1 MTAMSF
7 LEDLRVAA
15 RDAEAAEAGFRREVA
30 ARISDLEQQ
39 RAFAFR
45 RLNLMQAIAEAAGP
59 AEDEPTAMAYVLAA
73 LRARLNWES
82 DSEAR
87 AAVLARFAP
96 VAQAV
101 FATLK
106 PNDDNGEAD
115 IAAALARFETWYA
128 QTHTA
133 PFWTLFEHY
142 IPETPR
148 VDF

>member
-59 AEDEPTAMAYVLAA
+59 AEDEPTAMAYALAA

-101 FATLK
+101 FASLM
-106 PNDDNGEAD
+106 PDDDNSAAD
-115 IAAALARFETWYA
+115 VAAALTQFEIWYS
-128 QTHTA
+128 QTHTG

>member
-7 LEDLRVAA
+7 LENLRVAA

-59 AEDEPTAMAYVLAA
+59 AEDEPTAMAYALAA

-101 FATLK
+101 FASLM
-106 PNDDNGEAD
+106 PDDDNSAAD
-115 IAAALARFETWYA
+115 VAAALTQFETWYS

>member
-1 MTAMSF
+1 MTAVSF
-7 LEDLRVAA
+7 LEDLQAAA
-15 RDAEAAEAGFRREVA
+15 RDAEAAEVAFRREVA
-30 ARISDLEQQ
+30 TRIAELEQQ

-45 RLNLMQAIAEAAGP
+45 RLNLMTAIAEAVGP
-59 AEDEPTAMAYVLAA
+59 AEDEPAAVAYALAA
-73 LRARLNWES
+73 LRARLGWES

-96 VAQAV
+96 VAQTV
-101 FATLK
+101 FASLM
-106 PNDDNGEAD
+106 PDNENSITD
-115 IAAALARFETWYA
+115 VPAALTQFETWYS
-128 QTHTA
+128 QTHTT

>member
-7 LEDLRVAA
+7 LENLRVAA

-45 RLNLMQAIAEAAGP
+45 RLNLMQAIAEAVGP
-59 AEDEPTAMAYVLAA
+59 AEDEPTAMAYALAA

-101 FATLK
+101 FASLM
-106 PNDDNGEAD
+106 PDDDNSAAD
-115 IAAALARFETWYA
+115 VAAALTQFETWYS

>member
-1 MTAMSF
+1 MTALSF
-7 LEDLRVAA
+7 LEDLAAAA
-15 RDAEAAEAGFRREVA
+15 RDAEAAEAAFRREIA
-30 ARISDLEQQ
+30 AKIAGLEQQ

-45 RLNLMQAIAEAAGP
+45 RLNLMQAIAEAVGP
-59 AEDEPTAMAYVLAA
+59 AEDEPTAMAYALAA
-73 LRARLNWES
+73 LRARLGWES

-106 PNDDNGEAD
+106 PNDDNGKAD
-115 IAAALARFETWYA
+115 VAAALAQFETWYA
-128 QTHTA
+128 QTQTT
-133 PFWTLFEHY
+133 PFWTLFEHD

>member
-7 LEDLRVAA
+7 LENLRVAA

-59 AEDEPTAMAYVLAA
+59 AEDEPTAMAYALAA

-101 FATLK
+101 FASLM
-106 PNDDNGEAD
+106 PDDDNSAAD
-115 IAAALARFETWYA
+115 VAAALTQFEIWYS

>member
-15 RDAEAAEAGFRREVA
+15 RDAEAAEAGFRREVT

-45 RLNLMQAIAEAAGP
+45 RLNLMLAIAEAAGP
-59 AEDEPTAMAYVLAA
+59 AEDEPTAMAYALAA

-101 FATLK
+101 FASLM
-106 PNDDNGEAD
+106 PDDDNSAAD
-115 IAAALARFETWYA
+115 VAAALTQFETWYL

>member
-1 MTAMSF
+1 MTLTSF
-7 LEDLRVAA
+7 LEDLQAAA
-15 RDAEAAEAGFRREVA
+15 RDAEAAEAAFRREMA
-30 ARISDLEQQ
+30 ARIAVLEQR

-45 RLNLMQAIAEAAGP
+45 RLNLMKPVAEAMGP
-59 AEDEPTAMAYVLAA
+59 AEDEPTAIAYALAA
-73 LRARLNWES
+73 VRARLGWES

-101 FATLK
+101 FASLMPDEEKSETDV
-106 PNDDNGEAD
+106 P
-115 IAAALARFETWYA
+115 AALTQFETWYS
-128 QTHTA
+128 QTHTTA
-133 PFWTLFEHY
+133 FWSLFEHY

>member
-7 LEDLRVAA
+7 LEDLRAAA
-15 RDAEAAEAGFRREVA
+15 RDAEAAEAMFRREVA
-30 ARISDLEQQ
+30 ARMTDLEQQ

-45 RLNLMQAIAEAAGP
+45 RLNLMQTIAEAVGP
-59 AEDEPTAMAYVLAA
+59 AADEPAAIAYALAA
-73 LRARLNWES
+73 LRVRLGWGS

-101 FATLK
+101 FATIE
-106 PNDDNGEAD
+106 PNDDIGEAD
-115 IAAALARFETWYA
+115 VAAALAQFETWYA
-128 QTHTA
+128 QSHAT
-133 PFWTLFEHY
+133 PFWMLFEHY

>member
-7 LEDLRVAA
+7 LEDLRAAA

-59 AEDEPTAMAYVLAA
+59 AEDEPTAMAYALAA

-101 FATLK
+101 FASLM
-106 PNDDNGEAD
+106 PDDDNSAAD
-115 IAAALARFETWYA
+115 VAAALTQFETWYS

>member
-59 AEDEPTAMAYVLAA
+59 AEDEPTAMAYALAA

-101 FATLK
+101 FASLM
-106 PNDDNGEAD
+106 PDDDNSAAD
-115 IAAALARFETWYA
+115 VAAALTQFEIWYS

>member
-1 MTAMSF
+1 
-7 LEDLRVAA
+7 
-15 RDAEAAEAGFRREVA
+15 
-30 ARISDLEQQ
+30 
-39 RAFAFR
+39 
-45 RLNLMQAIAEAAGP
+45 MQAIAEAIGP
-59 AEDEPTAMAYVLAA
+59 AEDEPTAVAYALTA
-73 LRARLNWES
+73 LRAQLGWDS

-101 FATLK
+101 FASLMPDGSSSET
-106 PNDDNGEAD
+106 DVG
-115 IAAALARFETWYA
+115 AALTQFETWYS
-128 QTHTA
+128 QTHTT

>member
-1 MTAMSF
+1 MTATSF
-7 LEDLRVAA
+7 LEDLRAAA
-15 RDAEAAEAGFRREVA
+15 RDAEAAEAAFRREVA
-30 ARISDLEQQ
+30 TRIADLEQQ

-45 RLNLMQAIAEAAGP
+45 RLNLMQAIAEAVGP
-59 AEDEPTAMAYVLAA
+59 AEDEPTAMAYALAA

-101 FATLK
+101 FASLM
-106 PNDDNGEAD
+106 PDDNSAAD
-115 IAAALARFETWYA
+115 VPAALTQFETWYA
-128 QTHTA
+128 HTHTA

>member
-7 LEDLRVAA
+7 LEDLQTAA
-15 RDAEAAEAGFRREVA
+15 RAAEAAEAGFRREVA
-30 ARISDLEQQ
+30 ARIAGLERE

-45 RLNLMQAIAEAAGP
+45 RVNLMKAIAEAVGQ
-59 AEDEPTAMAYVLAA
+59 AEDEEMAVAYACAA
-73 LRARLNWES
+73 LRARLGWES

-87 AAVLARFAP
+87 AAVLTRFAP

-101 FATLK
+101 FAGLAPDEQKSET
-106 PNDDNGEAD
+106 DVG
-115 IAAALARFETWYA
+115 AALTQFETWYA
-128 QTHTA
+128 QTHTT

>member
-1 MTAMSF
+1 MTALSF
-7 LEDLRVAA
+7 LEDLAAAA
-15 RDAEAAEAGFRREVA
+15 RDAEAAEAAFRREIA
-30 ARISDLEQQ
+30 AKIAGLEQQ

-45 RLNLMQAIAEAAGP
+45 RLNLMQAIAEAVGP
-59 AEDEPTAMAYVLAA
+59 AEDEQTAVAYVLAV
-73 LRARLNWES
+73 LRARLGWES
-82 DSEAR
+82 DSEVR

-101 FATLK
+101 FAGLM
-106 PNDDNGEAD
+106 PDDENSETDVG
-115 IAAALARFETWYA
+115 AALTQFETWYS
-128 QTHTA
+128 QTHTT

>member
-7 LEDLRVAA
+7 LENLRVAA

-101 FATLK
+101 FASLM
-106 PNDDNGEAD
+106 PDDDNSAAD
-115 IAAALARFETWYA
+115 VAAALTQFETWYS